1 MFEDLVPGICGWFLR
16 ADPVI
21 IVGVETS
28 TPGPVESA
36 TQARILCLLRDRGP
50 LSRVDLSG
58 LINAS
63 RTTIAAEVGRLT
75 ELGFVRG
82 AGDAASRGGRRS
94 KLVSL
99 RDDLTFVGV
108 DIGSTSID
116 VALTTAQIE
125 VQAQVSEDSDIR
137 QGPQLVLSRVR
148 ELITKLRVEHP
159 ELRPVAVGIGV
170 PGPVDFD
177 RGRPVSPPIMPGW
190 DRYPVRDALASA
202 LSLPAVLD
210 NDVNVMAIGELHAGV
225 ARNLDSFL
233 FVKIGTGIGCGIVVH
248 GELYRGV
255 DGCAGDIG
263 HIRAEATGP
272 TCACGNIGC
281 LEAFFGGAA
290 LARDGLAAAQSGR
303 SADPVASPRDRRS
316 SSAPGTSPRRQRPVT
331 HSRPGLVR
339 SGGQRLGAVLASL
352 VSFFNPAMV
361 VIGGQV
367 SRIGHEL
374 LAEIRSTRIPAFVAA
389 RDGEH
394 AHRAQRDGGARRR
407 CRGGTPCVGPHLR
420 PELRTITFKSSPNLL
435 TISDDTP
442 KFRVLE
448 V

>member
-1 MFEDLVPGICGWFLR
+1 MFEDLVAGICGWFLR

-21 IVGVETS
+21 IVSVETS

-137 QGPQLVLSRVR
+137 EGPQVVLSRVR

-202 LSLPAVLD
+202 LGLPAALD

-225 ARNLDSFL
+225 ARSLDSFL

-290 LARDGLAAAQSGR
+290 LARDGLAAAQSDR
-303 SADPVASPRDRRS
+303 SAILSHLLATDGHISAGHVAKAAAAGDPLSV
-316 SSAPGTSPRRQRPVT
+316 
-331 HSRPGLVR
+331 GLVR
-339 SGGQRLGAVLASL
+339 SGGQRVGTVLASL

-361 VIGGQV
+361 VVGGEV

-374 LAEIRSTRIPAFVAA
+374 LAEIRSTVYQRSLPLATENLPIVHSEMEGQGGVVGAA
-389 RDGEH
+389 RLASDQIFV
-394 AHRAQRDGGARRR
+394 RN
-407 CRGGTPCVGPHLR
+407 
-420 PELRTITFKSSPNLL
+420 FSP
-435 TISDDTP
+435 
-442 KFRVLE
+442 
-448 V
+448 